1 MDGFKVFGSNAPMT
15 SSSTSFET
23 PKEKTARVKAA
34 KQAAIDEQNKKDAA
48 TASLSARDSA
58 NVNAGLVKINATH
71 GLVYDPIT
79 GTYKGGK
86 RKRPTRRSRK
96 TKSKRRKTRK
106 RR

>member
-1 MDGFKVFGSNAPMT
+1 MNDFKLFGSNAPVT

-23 PKEKTARVKAA
+23 TKEKTARVKAD
-34 KQAAIDEQNKKDAA
+34 KQAAAAKAKKDAEDLA
-48 TASLSARDSA
+48 AQRARNNT
-58 NVNAGLVKINATH
+58 NVNAGLVQINATH

-79 GTYKGGK
+79 GSYSGGRR
-86 RKRPTRRSRK
+86 RKPTRRSRK